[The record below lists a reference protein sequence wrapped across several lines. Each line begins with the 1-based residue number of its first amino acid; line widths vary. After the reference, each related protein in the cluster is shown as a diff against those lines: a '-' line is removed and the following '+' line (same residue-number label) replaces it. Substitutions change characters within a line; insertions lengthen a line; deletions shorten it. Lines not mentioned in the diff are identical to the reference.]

1 MRTRAMDTPS
11 WRFAGEFIMKRSFLW
26 GAWCGL
32 LVVPI
37 LAQAQINYD
46 MGKAVYQDNCASCHG
61 ATGKGDGP
69 MRVYLVKLPSDLTT
83 ITQRNHGT
91 FPHQRIW
98 EVIDGRASAEP
109 GPHGSREMP
118 IWGNEFKSQQER
130 APWWGMPNWGM
141 HRGGAEW
148 QVHQKIAALVDYLS
162 RMQVR

>member
-1 MRTRAMDTPS
+1 
-11 WRFAGEFIMKRSFLW
+11 MKRAQLIAVLLGWLTAPFL
-26 GAWCGL
+26 AN
-32 LVVPI
+32 
-37 LAQAQINYD
+37 AQINYD
-46 MGKAVYQDNCASCHG
+46 MGKFVYLDNCASCHG

-69 MRVYLVKLPSDLTT
+69 MRAYLIKAPSDLTT

-98 EVIDGRASAEP
+98 ETIDGRASAEP

-118 IWGNEFKSQQER
+118 IWGNEFKAQQEH

-141 HRGGAEW
+141 HRGGPEW
-148 QVHQKIAALVDYLS
+148 HVQQKISALVDYLA